1 MPSATFAPPE
11 TPVHGGDIRRLAAAA
26 GRRPEE
32 VLDFSASI
40 NPLGP
45 PEYLRPLLSRHLSS
59 LLHYPDPEAGGLRAA
74 AAARFG
80 LAPEQVLAANGSTEL
95 IHLLPRAVAIRE
107 AVIPAPAY
115 LGYQEA
121 LVAAGVKA
129 RFPALAEERGFAL
142 DWAALAASLTGGEM
156 VFLGQPGNP
165 TGRSFNPP
173 DLAPLLAGFPDT
185 TFVVDEAF
193 IDFVESA
200 PTVLPLLARFSNLVI
215 LRSLTK
221 FYAVPGLRLGLA
233 FAAPEL
239 AARIRALQ
247 PPWSVNSLALALG
260 ERVLGDEE
268 FARRT
273 RACVA
278 GLRKELAAGLAGIE
292 GLFVYPGEANYL
304 LCRWQRRPRGMTSGA
319 AVARALLAKEGIA
332 IRLAG
337 NFTGLS
343 DDYFRVAVRPQ
354 AENERLI
361 AALARLV
368 GRQDGLKPSRKTP
381 ALMLAG
387 TSSDAGK
394 SVLTAALCR
403 ILLQDGLRVAPFKA
417 QNMSLNSFVTR
428 EGGEMGR
435 AQVVQAQACRLDP
448 ETRMNPVLLK
458 PVSQTGSQVIVN
470 GRSRGVMSVAEYIAY
485 KPQAFAQAQAAY
497 DSLAGDFEA
506 VILEG
511 AGSPAEIN
519 LKAHDIVNLR
529 MARHAGARVLLV
541 GDIDRGGVFASFV
554 GTLEVLTEWERDLV
568 AGLVI
573 NRFRGSEALLAPAC
587 EQVLAHTGRPVLG
600 VIPDLPGH
608 GLPEEDSVS
617 FKKGLFDRA
626 GRPACSEAEAVE
638 IALIDLPHISNFTD
652 FEPLLAEPDVHLRVV
667 REARDLGQPAAVILP
682 GSRNVIDD
690 LCHLRQSGLAEMI
703 GQLAQA
709 GKTEIVGLCGGF
721 QMLGEEIGDPH
732 GLEAGGRIAGLGLL
746 PVTTVLLPNKT
757 LTRRELTH
765 LPSGQP
771 VLGYEIHHG
780 QTKARESLAELHGG
794 PGGAGVGLGRGRVWG
809 TYLHGLF
816 DSDPF
821 RGWFIDSLRRRR
833 GLSPLAGPRPA
844 YDLEPALD
852 RLAALVRERLDMR
865 AVYRLLGW

>member
-1 MPSATFAPPE
+1 MSTC
-11 TPVHGGDIRRLAAAA
+11 HGGDIRRLAAAS

-32 VLDFSASI
+32 LLDFSASI

-45 PEYLRPLLSRHLSS
+45 PDYLRPLISRHLAE
-59 LLHYPDPEAGGLRAA
+59 LLHYPDPGAEELKA
-74 AAARFG
+74 AAARRFG
-80 LAPEQVLAANGSTEL
+80 LDPEQVLVANGSTEI
-95 IHLLPRAVAIRE
+95 IHLLPRAIPVRE
-107 AVIPAPAY
+107 AVIPAPSY

-121 LVAAGVKA
+121 MAAAGVLV
-129 RFPALAEERGFAL
+129 RFLPLAEATGFAL
-142 DWAALAASLTGGEM
+142 DWPGLAAMLTGGEM
-156 VFLGQPGNP
+156 VFLGQPNNP
-165 TGRSFNPP
+165 TGRCFDPEA
-173 DLAPLLAGFPDT
+173 LVPLLVRFPDT
-185 TFVVDEAF
+185 MFVVDEAF
-193 IDFVESA
+193 IDFLDPA
-200 PTVLPLLARFSNLVI
+200 PSVLPLLARFPNLVV

-233 FAAPEL
+233 FASREV
-239 AARIRALQ
+239 AARIRGQQ

-260 ERVLGDEE
+260 AKVLDDDDFG
-268 FARRT
+268 RQT
-273 RACVA
+273 RALV
-278 GLRKELAAGLAGIE
+278 GELRQGLAAGLARLA
-292 GLFVYPGEANYL
+292 GLVVYPGEANYL
-304 LCRWQRRPRGMTSGA
+304 LCRWQRLPQGLADGA
-319 AVARALLAKEGIA
+319 AVFDALLAQGIA
-332 IRLAG
+332 IRQAG
-337 NFTGLS
+337 NFPGLDGS
-343 DDYFRVAVRPQ
+343 YFRVAVRSRE
-354 AENERLI
+354 ENERLL
-361 AALARLV
+361 AAV
-368 GRQDGLKPSRKTP
+368 GRLGKPRAGSASPSRKTP
-381 ALMLAG
+381 ALMFAG

-394 SVLTAALCR
+394 SVLTSALCR

-428 EGGEMGR
+428 DGGEMGR

-470 GRSRGVMSVAEYIAY
+470 GRSQGVMSVAEYIAY
-485 KPQAFAQAQAAY
+485 KPQAFTQAKAAY
-497 DSLAGDFEA
+497 DSLARDFEV

-529 MARHAGARVLLV
+529 MARHAGAPVLLV

-554 GTLEVLTEWERDLV
+554 GTLEVLAEWERDLV
-568 AGLVI
+568 AGLVV
-573 NRFRGSEALLAPAC
+573 NRFRGSEALLAPAFD
-587 EQVLAHTGRPVLG
+587 QVLAHTGKPVVG
-600 VIPDLPGH
+600 VIPNLPGH
-608 GLPEEDSVS
+608 GLPEEDSVG

-626 GRPACSEAEAVE
+626 GRPACGEAEAVE

-667 REARDLGQPAAVILP
+667 REGDALGDPAAVILP

-690 LCHLRQSGLAEMI
+690 LRYLNRSGLAARI

-721 QMLGEEIGDPH
+721 QMLGEEISDPH
-732 GLEAGGRIAGLGLL
+732 GLEASGKIAGLGLL
-746 PVTTVLLPNKT
+746 PVRTVLLPDKT
-757 LTRRELTH
+757 LTRKRLTH
-765 LPSGQP
+765 LDSGQP
-771 VLGYEIHHG
+771 VYGYEIHHG
-780 QTKARESLAELHGG
+780 QTTARDELSELHGG

-833 GLSPLAGPRPA
+833 GLSPFPGKRPA
-844 YDLEPALD
+844 YDLEPALE
-852 RLAALVRERLDMR
+852 RLAALVRERLDMK
-865 AVYRLLGW
+865 AVYRLLGR